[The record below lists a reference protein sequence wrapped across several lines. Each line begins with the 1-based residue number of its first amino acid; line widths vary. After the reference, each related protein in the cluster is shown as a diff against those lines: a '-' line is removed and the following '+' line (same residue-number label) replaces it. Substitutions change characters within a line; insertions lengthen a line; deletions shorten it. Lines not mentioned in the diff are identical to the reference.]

1 MNMQAIMQQ
10 AQKMQKK
17 IMQEQEEI
25 QKMEFVEENSQITV
39 KANGK
44 KEIIEIKF
52 EAAPFVFQRRAD
64 RPVKIHGN
72 QNPKRAAVHRLEQEG
87 HDPPNLS
94 LENHIPVQ

>member
-52 EAAPFVFQRRAD
+52 NCGDNLDQDDIELLEDSLMVVINNLFK
-64 RPVKIHGN
+64 KIDKETEKRMSKYGN
-72 QNPKRAAVHRLEQEG
+72 GLNGLF
-87 HDPPNLS
+87 
-94 LENHIPVQ
+94 